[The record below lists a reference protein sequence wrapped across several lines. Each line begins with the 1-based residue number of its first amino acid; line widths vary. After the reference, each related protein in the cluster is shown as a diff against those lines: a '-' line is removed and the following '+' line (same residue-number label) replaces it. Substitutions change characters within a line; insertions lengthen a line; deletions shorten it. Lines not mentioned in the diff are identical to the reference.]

1 MAVRKITAV
10 VVAVFLLTGC
20 RGLRQ
25 TVEVPVY
32 IHDTA
37 YTVKEVHDS
46 TVVERWHNIEAKG
59 DTVYITDEKITVK
72 LRTITD
78 TAYKVV
84 EKPVEVVVNHIKEVE
99 KPLTWWQKTQR
110 GGFWVLLSVVAL
122 GLVWLFIR
130 R

>member
-1 MAVRKITAV
+1 MKRVLVILA
-10 VVAVFLLTGC
+10 AVFLLSGC
-20 RGLRQ
+20 KGLRQ

-59 DTVYITDEKITVK
+59 DTVYITDEQITVK